1 LEINVFH
8 KLFLIFFIFLIRSS
22 SYADDADSKL
32 LIYGDSI
39 SAGYGMAYNKQWSL
53 ILEDTLEKNNIGV
66 QVINKSISGETT
78 GGGLVRFERILQ
90 EFKPTYILLELGGN
104 DALRGYPP
112 STVKRNL
119 EKMIIIAQENSAE
132 TLLMQIKIPP
142 NYGRKYQERFES
154 IYPDIAS
161 KTSAKLIPFM
171 LDDIALNADL
181 MLRDGIHP
189 NEKAQSLIADIV
201 YRSLLPYLKN

>member
-1 LEINVFH
+1 MEINVFH
-8 KLFLIFFIFLIRSS
+8 KLFLIFFIFLISSS

-112 STVKRNL
+112 STVK
-119 EKMIIIAQENSAE
+119 
-132 TLLMQIKIPP
+132 
-142 NYGRKYQERFES
+142 
-154 IYPDIAS
+154 
-161 KTSAKLIPFM
+161 TSP
-171 LDDIALNADL
+171 
-181 MLRDGIHP
+181 
-189 NEKAQSLIADIV
+189 V
-201 YRSLLPYLKN
+201 T

>member
-1 LEINVFH
+1 MEINVFY
-8 KLFLIFFIFLIRSS
+8 KLFVTFFILINSS
-22 SYADDADSKL
+22 STYADAAAPKL

-39 SAGYGMAYNKQWSL
+39 SAGYGMPYNKQWSL
-53 ILEDTLEKNNIGV
+53 ILEDTLKENNIGI
-66 QVINKSISGETT
+66 QVINKSLSGETT

-90 EFKPTYILLELGGN
+90 EFKPKYILLELGGN

-112 STVKRNL
+112 STVKKNIK
-119 EKMIIIAQENSAE
+119 EMIIIAEENSAE

-142 NYGRKYQERFES
+142 NYGRRYQERFES
-154 IYPDIAS
+154 IYPDIVS
-161 KTSAKLIPFM
+161 KTPAKLIPFM
-171 LDDIALNADL
+171 LDDIALNEDL

-189 NEKAQSLIADIV
+189 NEKAQPLIADIV